1 VSAVRLPD
9 EFYDRVAARLHARL
23 EGEDLDGVL
32 VTHPADIAYLVGF
45 FYAVTERPVYLWWG
59 ADGARVCL
67 VPELD
72 RDYAGAQGIHAEIAT
87 YFEYPGVVSPEQH
100 LAAELTRR
108 GLSRARIG
116 MTGSLSHGSFER
128 LREVLPA
135 VRWESTAAIASLR
148 LVKDPAELALHRQ
161 AAAICDEMLVA
172 GRELVEDAASCGR
185 PLPSEGDLA
194 RHVIGYGSDA
204 MYRRYDRVLYTTKLA
219 GGLVYAGPNSAHPH
233 GLPSNRRLER
243 GDTVILS
250 LGAAVLSR
258 FVESERTFVIGEPSD
273 EQQRFF
279 AVAHRAQQV
288 GTDAMTVGRT
298 CASVNAECLD
308 VVRDAG
314 LAEYLRHRQGHGIG
328 VAQHEAPWVEDG
340 DLTPLAAG
348 MVLSSEPGVYV
359 PGHGGYRIS
368 DTVLVT
374 DAGPER
380 LTQYPRNLEENVIA
394 A

>member
-1 VSAVRLPD
+1 MHLPVD
-9 EFYDRVAARLHARL
+9 FYDGVAARLRSRL
-23 EGEDLDGVL
+23 DDEGLDGVL
-32 VTHPADIAYLVGF
+32 VTHPADVAYLVGF
-45 FYAVTERPVYLWWG
+45 FYAVTERPVYLWFG
-59 ADGARVCL
+59 TDGARLCL

-72 RDYAGAQGIHAEIAT
+72 REYAAAQGIHAEVGT
-87 YFEYPGVVSPEQH
+87 YFEYPGVVTPEQH
-100 LAAELTRR
+100 LAAELARR
-108 GLSRARIG
+108 GLSAARVG
-116 MTGSLSHGSFER
+116 VTGSLAHGSLER
-128 LREVLPA
+128 LRAVLPA
-135 VRWESTAAIASLR
+135 VRWETTSAIASLR
-148 LVKDPAELALHRQ
+148 LVKQPAELVLHRQ
-161 AAAICDEMLVA
+161 AAAICDEMLAA
-172 GRELVEDAASCGR
+172 GRGLVEDAIASGR
-185 PLPSEGDLA
+185 PLPTEGDLA
-194 RHVIGYGSDA
+194 RHVIGYGTDA
-204 MYRRYDRVLYTTKLA
+204 MYSRYDRVLYTTKLA

-233 GLPSNRRLER
+233 GLPSRRRLER

-273 EQQRFF
+273 EQQRYF
-279 AVAHRAQQV
+279 AVTRRAQEV

-308 VVRDAG
+308 VIRDAG
-314 LAEYLRHRQGHGIG
+314 LGQRLRHRQGHGIG

-340 DLTPLAAG
+340 DPTVLAAG

-374 DAGPER
+374 DAVPER
-380 LTQYPRNLEENVIA
+380 LTQYPRTLEENVIA